1 LPLCGLVNGKVYFR
15 VMHKVPFYS
24 LEYQHRSIQNELRK
38 TFLKIIEKGRFIL
51 DKEVQEFEREYASF
65 QNAKFCISVGNGHDA
80 ILIALKAL
88 NVKKGD
94 EVLVPSHTCHATWL
108 AVVNAGARPVPV
120 EVDPSTYN
128 IDPLLIEN
136 RITTKTKGIVPVHL
150 YGHPCKMDEIM
161 TIAQRNK
168 LLVIEDNA
176 QAHGAIYKAKLT
188 GSWGHCNATSFY
200 PTKNLG
206 ALGDGG
212 AIISNDRELV
222 EFAKAFRNYGSVTKD
237 DHSIMGVNSRL
248 DELQAAIL
256 RIKLKKLDEWNE
268 VRRQN
273 ASYYFDLLK
282 NVGDIQLPPPESR
295 RVIPVFHLFVVKTNH
310 RNKLKEYLGRTGI
323 ETAIHYPLPVHLQ
336 KAYSYLG
343 YGKGSLPVAERLSQT
358 VLSLPIWPGLKEQE
372 VEQVCDEIR
381 KYYNR
386 VK

>member
-1 LPLCGLVNGKVYFR
+1 
-15 VMHKVPFYS
+15 
-24 LEYQHRSIQNELRK
+24 
-38 TFLKIIEKGRFIL
+38 
-51 DKEVQEFEREYASF
+51 
-65 QNAKFCISVGNGHDA
+65 
-80 ILIALKAL
+80 
-88 NVKKGD
+88 
-94 EVLVPSHTCHATWL
+94 
-108 AVVNAGARPVPV
+108 
-120 EVDPSTYN
+120 
-128 IDPLLIEN
+128 
-136 RITTKTKGIVPVHL
+136 
-150 YGHPCKMDEIM
+150 
-161 TIAQRNK
+161 
-168 LLVIEDNA
+168 
-176 QAHGAIYKAKLT
+176 
-188 GSWGHCNATSFY
+188 
-200 PTKNLG
+200 
-206 ALGDGG
+206 
-212 AIISNDRELV
+212 
-222 EFAKAFRNYGSVTKD
+222 
-237 DHSIMGVNSRL
+237 MGVNSRL